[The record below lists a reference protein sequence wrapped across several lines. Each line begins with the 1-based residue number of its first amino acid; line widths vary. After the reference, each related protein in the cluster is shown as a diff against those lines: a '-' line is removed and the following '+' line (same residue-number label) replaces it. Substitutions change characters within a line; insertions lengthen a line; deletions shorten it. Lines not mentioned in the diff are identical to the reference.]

1 MNPMKRRINM
11 DPSLSSFKK
20 RCKKEL
26 KETKIKEE
34 CKHIWEEDEIDIMSG
49 WAEKSQSI
57 CYCILCFQTKK

>member
-1 MNPMKRRINM
+1 M

-26 KETKIKEE
+26 KETEFIKETE

-57 CYCILCFQTKK
+57 CYCMLCFKTRK